1 VKNELLVEVCVDSV
15 ESALAAERGGAK
27 RLEVCSNLL
36 EGGVTP
42 SLGMIAAVRRNV
54 SIGLHV
60 MIRPRGGDFCYNAEE
75 FAAMGQDI
83 ATAKRLGANGVVLGV
98 LNEEGDVNAVETARL
113 IDLARPLKVTFHRA
127 IDMSRDLLASLE
139 TLKMLGV
146 DHLLTSGGEQTALE
160 GREAIAR
167 LVRAADGKMTV
178 MAGSGIQEHNVRQL
192 IEETGVREIHVS
204 LNGPEESPMRHR
216 NDKIAMG
223 IIRDREY
230 QRFGVVRER
239 VERLLHA
246 ACGKPASL
254 SQADS
259 SSHSD

>member
-1 VKNELLVEVCVDSV
+1 MSSRLIAEVCVDSV
-15 ESALAAERGGAK
+15 DSAVAAQMGGAERVE
-27 RLEVCSNLL
+27 LCSSLL

-42 SLGMIAAVRRNV
+42 SAGLIAVVRQKI

-60 MIRPRGGDFCYNAEE
+60 MIRPRGGDFCYSAEE
-75 FAAMGQDI
+75 FAAMAQDI

-127 IDMSRDLLASLE
+127 IDMSRDLLASME

-216 NDKIAMG
+216 NDRISMG

-230 QRFGVVRER
+230 QRFGVLQER
-239 VERLLHA
+239 VRKLLQA
-246 ACGKPASL
+246 ACVGKPTS
-254 SQADS
+254 
-259 SSHSD
+259 